1 MEHRSFTSIRS
12 EPRKV
17 RWIWLVYLA
26 LYAVAIPWYWPDEYV
41 GPIVL
46 GFPLWVA
53 TTLLAILALAIWTT
67 FVIHRFWL
75 VDDEGDQADG

>member
-1 MEHRSFTSIRS
+1 MEHRSFSAIRS

-17 RWIWLVYLA
+17 RWIWLVYLV
-26 LYAVAIPWYWPDEYV
+26 LYEVAIPWYWPDKYV

-53 TTLLAILALAIWTT
+53 TTLSAIFVLAVWTA
-67 FVIHRFWL
+67 FVIHRFWR
-75 VDDEGDQADG
+75 VDDEEGL

>member
-1 MEHRSFTSIRS
+1 MDREVFSALKS

-26 LYAVAIPWYWPDEYV
+26 LYAVAIPWYWPAGYR
-41 GPIVL
+41 GPLLL

-53 TTLLAILALAIWTT
+53 VTLTAVATLAAWTVW
-67 FVIHRFWL
+67 VIHRYWQ
-75 VDDEGDQADG
+75 VDDEGSY